1 MRATLILAGLASALV
16 ATAPANASAAAE
28 AFAAGRWAEAAALGS
43 RGTTAADRIAEA
55 RALSV
60 IATWETKDKAKAR
73 AQLEQAVRAAEAAV
87 ALDPANNRALLERAI
102 VVGYLGKL
110 KGSAGDA
117 KASRRDAEE
126 VLRREPKNALAE
138 AILGGWH
145 LETVATVGAFLA
157 RTAVGARAADGVRHF
172 DRALGLDPA
181 SVLYPVFYAFA
192 LLSLDYRNAPKA
204 AELLV
209 TASRNT
215 PRDAYERQVQARGR
229 QVLDVLQKGQPQA
242 GAALAKRLSPLG
254 QIES

>member
-1 MRATLILAGLASALV
+1 MMRAIGVAAAVAMCLAAAMPV
-16 ATAPANASAAAE
+16 HASAAAE
-28 AFAAGRWAEAAALGS
+28 AFAAGRWAEAAALGGK
-43 RGTTAADRIAEA
+43 GTTATDRVAQA

-60 IATWETKDKAKAR
+60 MATWETKDKAQAR
-73 AQLEQAVRAAEAAV
+73 AELEQAVAAADAAV
-87 ALDPANNRALLERAI
+87 RMEPANTRALLERAI
-102 VVGYLGKL
+102 VTGYLGKL

-126 VLRREPKNALAE
+126 ALKREPKNALAE

-172 DRALGLDPA
+172 DRALALDPG

-192 LLSLDYRNAPKA
+192 LLALDPRNAPQA

-215 PRDAYERQVQARGR
+215 PRDAYERQVQVRGR
-229 QVLDVLQKGQPQA
+229 QVLELLQKGQPQA
-242 GAALAKRLSPLG
+242 AQALAKRLSPLG
-254 QIES
+254 QLA